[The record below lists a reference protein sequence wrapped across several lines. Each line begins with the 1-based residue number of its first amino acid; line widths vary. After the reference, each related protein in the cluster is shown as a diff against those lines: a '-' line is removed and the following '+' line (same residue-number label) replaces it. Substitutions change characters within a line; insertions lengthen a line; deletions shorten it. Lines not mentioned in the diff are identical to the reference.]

1 MSGRWIFLSVA
12 LSAIA
17 ADQAVKAWVRGA
29 LVERES
35 IGSPWPGVFEITL
48 TYNDGIA
55 FGMLRG
61 AGVLLAPIA
70 LAIVLVA
77 AIYSFR
83 HSHQGRAIHLAM
95 GALAGGAI
103 GNLID
108 RLWLGKVTDMFWF
121 RLIDF
126 PVFNVA
132 DACITVSAVLMM
144 LIWTFEAKATPAPQ
158 EAEPPPEVPSAET
171 PQADSRNEA

>member
-1 MSGRWIFLSVA
+1 MSGRWIFLTVA

-17 ADQAVKAWVRGA
+17 ADQAVKAWVRAA

-83 HSHQGRAIHLAM
+83 HSHHGRAIHFAM
-95 GALAGGAI
+95 GALAGGAV

-121 RLIDF
+121 RWIDF

-132 DACITVSAVLMM
+132 DACITVSAAMMM
-144 LIWTFEAKATPAPQ
+144 LVWTFEPKAAAAPQ
-158 EAEPPPEVPSAET
+158 ESESAAELPKAET
-171 PQADSRNEA
+171 PPADSRNEA